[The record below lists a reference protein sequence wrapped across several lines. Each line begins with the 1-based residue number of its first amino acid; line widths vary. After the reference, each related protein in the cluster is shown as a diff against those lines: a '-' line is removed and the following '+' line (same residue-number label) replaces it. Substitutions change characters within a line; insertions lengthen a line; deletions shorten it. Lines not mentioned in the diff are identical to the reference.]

1 MIELFIGLFLIVITL
16 LCALIVIV
24 AIFWAIVKWGDKKNR
39 SIGCLMAILFLVLTI
54 LLCGYFINTINKE
67 LIRRNSF
74 EEINEDMDTTTM
86 STEGISSMS
95 FIYPQK
101 QTA

>member
-1 MIELFIGLFLIVITL
+1 MVLKGLFLIVITL

-24 AIFWAIVKWGDKKNR
+24 AIFWAVAKWGDKKNR

-86 STEGISSMS
+86 SPEGISSMS